1 MQFCC
6 QVFDPRLC
14 DSLIVLVTEFDCVG
28 MSARF
33 ENNVILMI
41 QTFVDVSGQAVEIT
55 KMRHG
60 SYRAIKRVDRDTI
73 RGIPDKELGV

>member
-33 ENNVILMI
+33 ENNVNPHDSNFCRRIWSSRRDYQNAAWFLPRN
-41 QTFVDVSGQAVEIT
+41 QARGSGYHQ
-55 KMRHG
+55 G
-60 SYRAIKRVDRDTI
+60 N
-73 RGIPDKELGV
+73 P